1 MYGRFFMKR
10 MVHEKLNVSKA
21 ARFAVVINAL
31 QIAAMVA
38 VFCVAC

>member
-1 MYGRFFMKR
+1 MKR
-10 MVHEKLNVSKA
+10 MVHEKLNVRKA

-38 VFCVAC
+38 VLVYAVSPGRC